1 LFEAILARMEK
12 VRDVTRAMDHQFAES
27 PNDHALLAFIAH
39 LPVGKDKLR
48 RLLLP
53 VCINFGRNRWNGFRL
68 LRHRRDAH
76 LQVPDVRSSALT
88 GSRSPPIGSFLGA
101 LLAGDDKAQIR
112 RAVLGASA
120 RPDPRPPPR
129 RTVETVLDAW
139 AVIIKATRFFQ
150 GDSVGSNFRS
160 LPPRPTAGSA
170 GPVRTADRYFEL
182 KSEIHKKLIGVLNL
196 DKVSSLPKDR
206 VRAEI
211 GRVVER
217 LLEEERLPMTTAE
230 ANKMVEEVL
239 DEVLGLGP
247 LEPLLKE
254 PSISDILVNGYN
266 KVYIE
271 RGGKLSLSPIRFKD
285 NQHLLHIIEKIVS
298 QVGRRIDEAQ
308 PIVDAR
314 LLDGSRVNAII
325 PPLALDGPAL
335 SIRRFGRH
343 VITSDEMIANRTI
356 TQSMLRFL
364 AACVQSK
371 ASILISGGTG
381 SGKTTTLNAMSR
393 FIPEDERIITIE
405 DTAELQLQ
413 QRHVVKFETRPPNVN
428 KTGGINQRQLLRTAL
443 RMRPDRIIVGECRG
457 AEALDMLQA
466 MNTGVEGSMTTIH
479 ANTPKDAFS
488 RLEAMILMADLEIP
502 NRVIVQQLAG
512 AIKLVLQV
520 TRLQDGS
527 RKIVSISEVT
537 GVEEDRVATRDIFIF
552 DRTGVSD
559 SGKVQGRFRWTGY
572 TPKIMERIQVAGI
585 SLPKDLF
592 DEVVEVNL

>member
-1 LFEAILARMEK
+1 M
-12 VRDVTRAMDHQFAES
+12 
-27 PNDHALLAFIAH
+27 
-39 LPVGKDKLR
+39 
-48 RLLLP
+48 
-53 VCINFGRNRWNGFRL
+53 
-68 LRHRRDAH
+68 
-76 LQVPDVRSSALT
+76 
-88 GSRSPPIGSFLGA
+88 
-101 LLAGDDKAQIR
+101 
-112 RAVLGASA
+112 
-120 RPDPRPPPR
+120 
-129 RTVETVLDAW
+129 
-139 AVIIKATRFFQ
+139 
-150 GDSVGSNFRS
+150 GSNFRP
-160 LPPRPTAGSA
+160 LPPRANA
-170 GPVRTADRYFEL
+170 GPVRTADRYFEI
-182 KSEIHKKLIGVLNL
+182 KSDVHKKLIGVLNL
-196 DKVSSLPKDR
+196 EKVSSLPKDR

-217 LLEEERLPMTTAE
+217 LIEEERIPMTTAE
-230 ANKMVEEVL
+230 QNKMVEEVL

-271 RGGKLSLSPIRFKD
+271 RQGKLSLSPVRFKD
-285 NQHLLHIIEKIVS
+285 NAHLLHIIEKIVS
-298 QVGRRIDEAQ
+298 QVGRRVDEAQ

-325 PPLALDGPAL
+325 SPLALDGPAL

-343 VITSDEMIANRTI
+343 VITNDEMVANKTI
-356 TQSMLRFL
+356 TNMMLRFL
-364 AACVQSK
+364 AAAVQSK
-371 ASILISGGTG
+371 ATILISGGTG

-405 DTAELQLQ
+405 DTAELQMQ

-428 KTGGINQRQLLRTAL
+428 REGGVNQRQLLRTAL

-479 ANTPKDAFS
+479 ANTPRDAFS

-502 NRVIVQQLAG
+502 NRVIVQQLAS
-512 AIKLVLQV
+512 AIKIVLQV
-520 TRLQDGS
+520 SRLQDGS

-537 GVEEDRVATRDIFIF
+537 GVEEDRVGTKEIFFF

-559 SGKVQGRFRWTGY
+559 SGKVQGRFRWSGY
-572 TPKIMERIQVAGI
+572 TPKILERMKQLGI
-585 SLPKDLF
+585 ALPEGIF